1 MKKMMI
7 AAVLAATAAG
17 ASAQTYIGGAFGQG
31 HVNVECGDA
40 TSCDKSDNGYKI
52 YAGYKVNPAIAIEAA
67 YVSFGEAKLTVPE
80 SGFLVDVGFESK
92 GVLLAGAF
100 RGALNPNFS
109 VVGRLGLSF
118 LKTKT
123 SGSLLGFS
131 ESESNNSVKPYFGLG
146 LEYAL
151 SKNVRATASADFT
164 QATAEFDG
172 VSDSGAV
179 RLLSVGLQY
188 DF

>member
-7 AAVLAATAAG
+7 AAALVVAAAG
-17 ASAQTYIGGAFGQG
+17 ASAQTYVGAAFGQG
-31 HVNVECGDA
+31 NVNVDCDGT
-40 TSCDKSDNGYKI
+40 TSCDKSDTGYKI

-67 YVSFGEAKLTVPE
+67 YVSFGEAKLVVPE
-80 SGFLVDVGFESK
+80 SGFLVDVGMESS

-100 RGALNPNFS
+100 RGAVTPNFS

-123 SGSLLGFS
+123 SASLLGFS
-131 ESESNNSVKPYFGLG
+131 DSESKNSVKPYFGLG
-146 LEYAL
+146 MEYAFNKSL
-151 SKNVRATASADFT
+151 RATASADFT
-164 QATAEFDG
+164 QATAEYEG
-172 VSDSGAV
+172 VSDTGAV